1 MLTVIRRFPLLI
13 VAAIAL
19 SCCSMPQQG
28 TTTTTRTESDDMALY
43 RSVLDRVHESYVEP
57 VSDDK
62 LFTDA
67 LKGMLN
73 GLDPHSD
80 YMTQSEYEDMLD
92 DNSGEFAG
100 IGAELTREDGR
111 PKVIAPIEDTPASP
125 AGVKPGDV
133 IVKISGKLTDGL
145 SLKDVVDQ
153 LRGTAGTSVTITIG
167 RKEEKQ
173 FDVTLTRAVIRVA
186 SVKWKLEP
194 RRVGYD

>member
-13 VAAIAL
+13 VAALAL
-19 SCCSMPQQG
+19 SCCSTPQQG
-28 TTTTTRTESDDMALY
+28 STTTRTESHDMALY

-80 YMTQSEYEDMLD
+80 YMTQGEYQEMLD

-100 IGAELTREDGR
+100 IGAELTREDSR
-111 PKVIAPIEDTPASP
+111 PKVISPIDDTPAAK
-125 AGVKPGDV
+125 AG
-133 IVKISGKLTDGL
+133 I
-145 SLKDVVDQ
+145 
-153 LRGTAGTSVTITIG
+153 
-167 RKEEKQ
+167 
-173 FDVTLTRAVIRVA
+173 
-186 SVKWKLEP
+186 
-194 RRVGYD
+194 